1 MNLSFSDIKH
11 LDSILSKLECPGF
24 SKAKWE
30 KFGLKCGLYHSTLET
45 IQANNPKD
53 VDKCFTKCVAL
64 WLEKKDDVDGKGE
77 PTLER
82 LAKIVE
88 EIGDK
93 ATAEKIRSQF
103 REEHNC
109 KGQYILLLL

>member
-1 MNLSFSDIKH
+1 MSE
-11 LDSILSKLECPGF
+11 LERHSF

-30 KFGLKCGLYHSTLET
+30 KFGLKCGLYHNTLEA
-45 IQANNPKD
+45 IEANNPKD

-64 WLEKKDDVDGKGE
+64 WLKREDDVDKKGE

-82 LAKIVE
+82 LADIVE

-93 ATAEKIRSQF
+93 ATAKKIKSEDSHESQ
-103 REEHNC
+103 
-109 KGQYILLLL
+109 

>member
-1 MNLSFSDIKH
+1 MSEVERH
-11 LDSILSKLECPGF
+11 GF

-30 KFGLKCGLYHSTLET
+30 KFGLKCGLYHNTLEA
-45 IQANNPKD
+45 IEASNAKD

-93 ATAEKIRSQF
+93 ATAKGIRIRNGIVMPKKDMEF
-103 REEHNC
+103 HHGE
-109 KGQYILLLL
+109 